1 MIRSFRHKGIETF
14 FLTGS
19 KSGIQ
24 AKHAKRLRLQLA
36 TLDQAKAPSDM
47 GAPNWRL
54 HPLKGDNVGRW
65 AVWVDG
71 NWRLTFAFVDGD
83 AELIDYEDYH

>member
-1 MIRSFRHKGIETF
+1 
-14 FLTGS
+14 
-19 KSGIQ
+19 
-24 AKHAKRLRLQLA
+24 
-36 TLDQAKAPSDM
+36 M

-54 HPLKGDNVGRW
+54 HPLKGDSAGRW
-65 AVWVDG
+65 AVWVAG